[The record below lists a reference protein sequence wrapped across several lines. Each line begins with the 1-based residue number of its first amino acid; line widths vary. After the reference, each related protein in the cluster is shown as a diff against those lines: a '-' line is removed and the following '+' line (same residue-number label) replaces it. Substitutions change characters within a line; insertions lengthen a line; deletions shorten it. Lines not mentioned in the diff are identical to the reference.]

1 MQVLRKDEAVSVLIV
16 KTGRANAFV
25 SRSLA

>member
-1 MQVLRKDEAVSVLIV
+1 MQVLRKDEAVSALIV
-16 KTGRANAFV
+16 KTGKANAFV